1 MPAAG
6 VAVLVLWAQAQQSR
20 CIGLIASWHV
30 QSSWPRDQTHV
41 PCIGRQVLN
50 YWTTG
55 KFLFYFLTRELFVL
69 YYLSFGAPVFL
80 VFRAIYTRMNDY
92 GIIETV

>member
-1 MPAAG
+1 M
-6 VAVLVLWAQAQQSR
+6 
-20 CIGLIASWHV
+20 
-30 QSSWPRDQTHV
+30 
-41 PCIGRQVLN
+41 
-50 YWTTG
+50 
-55 KFLFYFLTRELFVL
+55 FYFLTRELLVL